1 MMQAVSQC
9 VELITWIAMRGALS
23 GQVSKV
29 TSAYQPPISN
39 TSGAVMLLR
48 NDAVA
53 VRIAAE

>member
-9 VELITWIAMRGALS
+9 VELLPWIAMRGALS

-29 TSAYQPPISN
+29 TCAYQPPISN
-39 TSGAVMLLR
+39 TGGAVILSR

-53 VRIAAE
+53 VGIAAE